1 MCPILIDRFTIFFC
15 ISGIGGVLGFK
26 AGFLFF
32 LCLVDRK
39 IRKEGR
45 NCRRLQTA
53 KSYLSIWVSTYIL
66 SVFDSDKWIDNSQII
81 EIKYGTLGFELRFC
95 FGFFVWLVRKEERRS
110 RTAKL
115 GNFV

>member
-1 MCPILIDRFTIFFC
+1 M
-15 ISGIGGVLGFK
+15 
-26 AGFLFF
+26 
-32 LCLVDRK
+32 CLVDRK

-95 FGFFVWLVRKEERRS
+95 FVFLFGWSEK
-110 RTAKL
+110 KKGGL
-115 GNFV
+115 GLRNWEILSDSVHQGEQKRGVFGVPLL

>member
-1 MCPILIDRFTIFFC
+1 MCPKVTNYSYRQIYDLLLY
-15 ISGIGGVLGFK
+15 SGIGGVLGFK

-53 KSYLSIWVSTYIL
+53 KSYLSIWVSTYVL
-66 SVFDSDKWIDNSQII
+66 SVFDSDKWIDN
-81 EIKYGTLGFELRFC
+81 LL
-95 FGFFVWLVRKEERRS
+95 
-110 RTAKL
+110 
-115 GNFV
+115 